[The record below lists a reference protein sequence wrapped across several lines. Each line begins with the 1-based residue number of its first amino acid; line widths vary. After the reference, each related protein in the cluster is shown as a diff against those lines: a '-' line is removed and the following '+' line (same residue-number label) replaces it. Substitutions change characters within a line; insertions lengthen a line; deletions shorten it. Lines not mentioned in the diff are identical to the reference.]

1 MTNPEG
7 PGNPGNPGAP
17 QRRRLATEEKRS
29 LPVGCMAWGGVL
41 GILVGIM
48 FALYAMP
55 PILRSIYG
63 PEEVAFEQTYS
74 ADAKQATVTD
84 IVREGDLVLVTLD
97 FRTNK
102 TFDTT
107 AEDWKLE
114 VATQDDWLEALPPD
128 PALPDTS
135 LDFELGRARTLVL
148 RFPAPERTDAEPVA
162 LHLADPRV
170 RFALQPE

>member
-1 MTNPEG
+1 MTNPEPAG
-7 PGNPGNPGAP
+7 SPGAP
-17 QRRRLATEEKRS
+17 RRRRLQTEEKRN
-29 LPVGCMAWGGVL
+29 LPIGCMAWGGVL

-63 PEEVAFEQTYS
+63 PEKVASGETYN
-74 ADAKQATVTD
+74 ADAKQITVVDVTRD
-84 IVREGDLVLVTLD
+84 GDLFLVTLD

-102 TFDTT
+102 TFETEP
-107 AEDWKLE
+107 ADWKLE

-128 PALPDTS
+128 SAQPDTS
-135 LDFELGRARTLVL
+135 LDFELGRERTLVL
-148 RFPAPERTDAEPVA
+148 RFNAPERVDAEPVA